1 MINSV
6 VSGIVNNLT
15 VDSGFGQ
22 SLMISL
28 ARRYRNF
35 NPNALA
41 TTTLPTTA
49 TVIGGAAL
57 GFIVAL
63 IVAIVFLVA
72 IWASSRTQRTRTTVA
87 L

>member
-1 MINSV
+1 MLAVSNGLLAAGIVIDLIISV
-6 VSGIVNNLT
+6 VIGLAPLFYGRMRGRRTVGIV
-15 VDSGFGQ
+15 GFV
-22 SLMISL
+22 
-28 ARRYRNF
+28 
-35 NPNALA
+35 
-41 TTTLPTTA
+41 A